1 MRVALDLSR
10 LILYN
15 KRMFEELE
23 TVILKRDIPEH
34 GLRAGDMGAVVNA
47 YEDGKTIEVEF
58 VTATGKTVAL
68 ITLKFSD
75 VRRVSKN
82 DILHVRG
89 YSTI

>member
-1 MRVALDLSR
+1 
-10 LILYN
+10 
-15 KRMFEELE
+15 MFEELE
-23 TVILKRDIPEH
+23 TVILKRDIAEY
-34 GLRAGDMGAVVNA
+34 GLRAGDMGAVVNT

-68 ITLKFSD
+68 VTLKSSD

-89 YSTI
+89 YSII